1 MKILLAIALVITVAT
16 GTGRAEKTFAENHEA
31 TLLAEDRAALTGAE
45 GGLRTDL
52 LKWEATP
59 ASQAAAV
66 EMRKLLSLPR
76 LKISDSVEL
85 EGEWRVRSLQVS
97 PYGAN
102 AYPYFPC
109 RIFSEGKALVFQK
122 SKGSQRRQGV
132 LGRSGDG
139 EFLFI
144 GASHYEG
151 DPAPLYS
158 GIADDSAVSDRKKDS
173 VGTLYRV
180 GKDHLLILFA
190 PRDGR
195 REIYEL
201 VR

>member
-1 MKILLAIALVITVAT
+1 MKTLPALAIILTVAT
-16 GTGRAEKTFAENHEA
+16 GTVHAEKTFAENHEA

-45 GGLRTDL
+45 EGLRADL
-52 LKWEATP
+52 LNWEATP

-66 EMRKLLSLPR
+66 AIRKLLSLPR
-76 LKISDSVEL
+76 LQISDSSGL
-85 EGEWRVRSLQVS
+85 EGDWRVRSLQVS

-109 RIFSEGKALVFQK
+109 RIFPEGEALVFQK
-122 SKGSQRRQGV
+122 SQGSQRRQGI
-132 LGRSGDG
+132 LGRAGDA

-144 GASHYEG
+144 GASYYQG
-151 DPAPLYS
+151 DPVPLYS
-158 GIADDSAVSDRKKDS
+158 GIADSADASDRKKDS
-173 VGTLYRV
+173 VGTLHRV
-180 GKDHLLILFA
+180 GEDHLLILFA

-195 REIYEL
+195 KEIYEL